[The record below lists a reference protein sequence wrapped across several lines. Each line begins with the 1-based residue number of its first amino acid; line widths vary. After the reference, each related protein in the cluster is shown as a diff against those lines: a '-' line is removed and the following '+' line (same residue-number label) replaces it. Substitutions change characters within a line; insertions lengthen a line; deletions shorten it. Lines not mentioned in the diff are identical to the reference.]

1 MVRVLAKLSLLF
13 LLLAGCTSVQGS
25 LNGKLAL
32 TVSGLPGGVEANVV
46 VRGSGVEKVLKA
58 SGVLELPEGEYT
70 VEAAEVSG
78 PQGEVY
84 APTVQGSPV
93 KVEYGKTAEV
103 RVDYAVRRDTLP
115 ATLTVVIQGLPSG
128 AEGRVTVYGPGGVS
142 WNLTSTTTLR
152 GVKAG
157 TYSVFADSVVA
168 GGRAYTPKVEP
179 SSLTL
184 SGGSASTV
192 VVQYLPPDTGYL
204 AVEITGLPSGAEGDV
219 EVRSGGS
226 LVATLK
232 ASQVLEVVV
241 GTYLVVAKDV
251 VFQGTTYRGT
261 VSPSP
266 AEVKKGST
274 ASVRVS
280 YAPVYTTGRLVV
292 TVSGL
297 PSGVN
302 ADVVVEGPNGFQ
314 RALTRTTTLDGL
326 SPGTYTV
333 TARDVAVT
341 GGVYRATVRGS
352 PVQVEAGA
360 TASVEVSYVL
370 VYTTGTLTVTIS
382 GLPPGASADVVVE
395 GPNGFR
401 RALTRTTTLDGL
413 SPGIY
418 TVTARDVATSGGVYR
433 AIVQGSP
440 AQVEAGATS
449 GVGVNYQLDPAT
461 APGDL
466 LVEVNG
472 LPSGALGNVRVQ
484 GPGGFDRSITQTTLF
499 SSLPA
504 GYYTVS
510 AGDVVYSGRTYRAT
524 VSGSPVRVGGGT
536 TATVQVSY
544 SLYSAFLTVQISG
557 LPGPVANVVVTGA
570 NGYSRSLNSTAVL
583 IVEPGVYAVSAYP
596 VVVEDQTYIPTV
608 QGSPV
613 SLDPGGNGAIRV
625 VYEVR
630 Q

>member
-1 MVRVLAKLSLLF
+1 MVRVLGRLSLLL

-32 TVSGLPGGVEANVV
+32 TVSGLPGGVEGNVV
-46 VRGSGVEKVLKA
+46 VRGNGVEKVLKTSA
-58 SGVLELPEGEYT
+58 LLELPEGEYA

-103 RVDYAVRRDTLP
+103 RVDYAVRQDTLP

-157 TYSVFADSVVA
+157 TYSVFADSVEV
-168 GGRAYTPKVEP
+168 GGRTYTPKVEP

-184 SGGSASTV
+184 SGGGTATV

-219 EVRSGGS
+219 EVRSGAS
-226 LVATLK
+226 FVATLK
-232 ASQVLEVVV
+232 TSQVLEVVV
-241 GTYLVVAKDV
+241 GSYLVVAKDV
-251 VFQGTTYRGT
+251 VFQGTTYRGV
-261 VSPSP
+261 VSPSS
-266 AEVKKGST
+266 AEVKKGAT
-274 ASVRVS
+274 ALVRVS
-280 YAPVYTTGRLVV
+280 YAPVYTTGTLVV
-292 TVSGL
+292 TVGGL
-297 PSGVN
+297 PSGV
-302 ADVVVEGPNGFQ
+302 
-314 RALTRTTTLDGL
+314 
-326 SPGTYTV
+326 
-333 TARDVAVT
+333 
-341 GGVYRATVRGS
+341 
-352 PVQVEAGA
+352 
-360 TASVEVSYVL
+360 
-370 VYTTGTLTVTIS
+370 
-382 GLPPGASADVVVE
+382 SADVVVE

-401 RALTRTTTLDGL
+401 RALTGTTTLDGL
-413 SPGIY
+413 SPGAY
-418 TVTARDVATSGGVYR
+418 TVTARDVATPGGVYR
-433 AIVQGSP
+433 ATVQGSP
-440 AQVEAGATS
+440 VQVEAGATS
-449 GVGVNYQLDPAT
+449 GVGVSYQLDPAT

-472 LPSGALGNVRVQ
+472 LPSGALGSVRVQ
-484 GPGGFDRSITQTTLF
+484 GPGGFDRSITQTTLL

-570 NGYSRSLNSTAVL
+570 NGYSRTLNSTVVL
-583 IVEPGVYAVSAYP
+583 TVEPGVYAVSAYP
-596 VVVEDQTYIPTV
+596 VVANGQTYTPTV

-613 SLDPGGNGAIRV
+613 SLDPGGSGAIQV
-625 VYEVR
+625 VYQVS

>member
-1 MVRVLAKLSLLF
+1 MVRVWSGFSLLL
-13 LLLAGCTSVQGS
+13 LLLAGCTSVQGN

-32 TVSGLPGGVEANVV
+32 TVSGLPSGVQGNVV
-46 VRGSGVEKVLKA
+46 VRGDGVEKALKA
-58 SGVLELPEGEYT
+58 SALLELPEGEYT

-103 RVDYAVRRDTLP
+103 RVDYAVRQDTLP

-168 GGRAYTPKVEP
+168 GGMTYTPKVDP

-184 SGGSASTV
+184 SGGGTATV

-204 AVEITGLPSGAEGDV
+204 AVEITGLPSGAEGAV
-219 EVRSGGS
+219 EVRSGAS

-241 GTYLVVAKDV
+241 GSYLVVAKDV
-251 VFQGTTYRGT
+251 VFQDMTYRGV
-261 VSPSP
+261 VSPSS
-266 AEVKKGST
+266 AEVKKGAT
-274 ASVRVS
+274 ALVRVS
-280 YAPVYTTGRLVV
+280 YAPVYTTGTLVV

-297 PSGVN
+297 PSGVS
-302 ADVVVEGPNGFQ
+302 ADVVVEGPNGFR
-314 RALTRTTTLDGL
+314 RALTKTTTLDGL

-333 TARDVAVT
+333 TARDVAT
-341 GGVYRATVRGS
+341 PGGVYRATVQGS
-352 PVQVEAGA
+352 PV
-360 TASVEVSYVL
+360 
-370 VYTTGTLTVTIS
+370 
-382 GLPPGASADVVVE
+382 
-395 GPNGFR
+395 R
-401 RALTRTTTLDGL
+401 
-413 SPGIY
+413 
-418 TVTARDVATSGGVYR
+418 
-433 AIVQGSP
+433 
-440 AQVEAGATS
+440 VEAGATS
-449 GVGVNYQLDPAT
+449 GVGVSYQLDSAT

-466 LVEVNG
+466 LVDVNG
-472 LPSGALGNVRVQ
+472 LPSGALGSVRVQ

-510 AGDVVYSGRTYRAT
+510 AGDVVYSGKTYRAT

-570 NGYSRSLNSTAVL
+570 NGYSRTLNSTAVL
-583 IVEPGVYAVSAYP
+583 TVEPGVYAVSAYP
-596 VVVEDQTYIPTV
+596 VVVDGQTYTPTV

-613 SLDPGGNGAIRV
+613 SLDPGGSGAIQV
-625 VYEVR
+625 VYQVS

>member
-1 MVRVLAKLSLLF
+1 MVRVLGRLSLLL

-32 TVSGLPGGVEANVV
+32 TVSGLPGGVEGNVV
-46 VRGSGVEKVLKA
+46 VRGNGVERVLKTSA
-58 SGVLELPEGEYT
+58 LLELPEGEYA
-70 VEAAEVSG
+70 VEAAEVLG

-103 RVDYAVRRDTLP
+103 RVDYAVRQDTLP

-157 TYSVFADSVVA
+157 TYSVFADSVEV
-168 GGRAYTPKVEP
+168 GGRTYTPKVEP

-184 SGGSASTV
+184 SGGGTATV

-204 AVEITGLPSGAEGDV
+204 AVEIAGLPSGAEGDV
-219 EVRSGGS
+219 EVRSGAS

-241 GTYLVVAKDV
+241 GSYLVVAKEV
-251 VFQGTTYRGT
+251 VFQGTTYRGV
-261 VSPSP
+261 VSPSSVD
-266 AEVKKGST
+266 VKKGAT
-274 ASVRVS
+274 ALVRVS
-280 YAPVYTTGRLVV
+280 YAPVYTTGTLVV

-297 PSGVN
+297 PSGV
-302 ADVVVEGPNGFQ
+302 
-314 RALTRTTTLDGL
+314 
-326 SPGTYTV
+326 
-333 TARDVAVT
+333 
-341 GGVYRATVRGS
+341 
-352 PVQVEAGA
+352 
-360 TASVEVSYVL
+360 
-370 VYTTGTLTVTIS
+370 
-382 GLPPGASADVVVE
+382 SADVVVE

-413 SPGIY
+413 SPGAY
-418 TVTARDVATSGGVYR
+418 TVTARDVATPGGVYR
-433 AIVQGSP
+433 ATVQGSP
-440 AQVEAGATS
+440 VQVEAGATS

-472 LPSGALGNVRVQ
+472 LPSGALGSVRVQ
-484 GPGGFDRSITQTTLF
+484 GPGGFDRSITQTTLL

-557 LPGPVANVVVTGA
+557 LPRPAANVVVTGA
-570 NGYSRSLNSTAVL
+570 NGYSRTLNRTAVL
-583 IVEPGVYAVSAYP
+583 TVEPGVYAVSAYP
-596 VVVEDQTYIPTV
+596 VVVDGQTYTPTV

-613 SLDPGGNGAIRV
+613 SLDPGGSGAIQV
-625 VYEVR
+625 VYQVS

>member
-1 MVRVLAKLSLLF
+1 MVRVLGRLSLLL

-32 TVSGLPGGVEANVV
+32 TVSGLPGGVEGNVV
-46 VRGSGVEKVLKA
+46 VRGNGVEKVLKTSA
-58 SGVLELPEGEYT
+58 LLELPEGEYA

-103 RVDYAVRRDTLP
+103 RVDYAVRQDTLP

-157 TYSVFADSVVA
+157 TYSVFADSVEV
-168 GGRAYTPKVEP
+168 GGRTYTPKVEP

-184 SGGSASTV
+184 SGGGTATV

-204 AVEITGLPSGAEGDV
+204 AVEIAGLPSGAEGDV
-219 EVRSGGS
+219 EVRSGAS

-241 GTYLVVAKDV
+241 GSYLVVAKEV
-251 VFQGTTYRGT
+251 VFQGTTYRGV
-261 VSPSP
+261 VSPSS
-266 AEVKKGST
+266 AEVKKGAT
-274 ASVRVS
+274 ALVRVS
-280 YAPVYTTGRLVV
+280 YAPVYTTGTLVV

-297 PSGVN
+297 PSGV
-302 ADVVVEGPNGFQ
+302 
-314 RALTRTTTLDGL
+314 
-326 SPGTYTV
+326 
-333 TARDVAVT
+333 
-341 GGVYRATVRGS
+341 
-352 PVQVEAGA
+352 
-360 TASVEVSYVL
+360 
-370 VYTTGTLTVTIS
+370 
-382 GLPPGASADVVVE
+382 SADVVVE

-413 SPGIY
+413 SPGAY
-418 TVTARDVATSGGVYR
+418 TVTARDVATPGGVYR
-433 AIVQGSP
+433 ATVQGSP
-440 AQVEAGATS
+440 VQVEAGATS

-472 LPSGALGNVRVQ
+472 LPSGALGSVRVQ
-484 GPGGFDRSITQTTLF
+484 GPGGFDRSITQTTLL

-557 LPGPVANVVVTGA
+557 LPRPAANVVVTGA

-583 IVEPGVYAVSAYP
+583 TVEPGVYAVSAYP
-596 VVVEDQTYIPTV
+596 VVVDGQTYTPTV

-613 SLDPGGNGAIRV
+613 SLDPGGSGAIQV
-625 VYEVR
+625 VYQVS

>member
-1 MVRVLAKLSLLF
+1 MVRVWSGLPLLL

-32 TVSGLPGGVEANVV
+32 TVSGLPGGVEGDVV
-46 VRGSGVEKVLKA
+46 VRGNGVEKVLKA
-58 SGVLELPEGEYT
+58 SALLELPEGEYT

-84 APTVQGSPV
+84 APTVRGSPV

-103 RVDYAVRRDTLP
+103 RVDYAVRQDTLP
-115 ATLTVVIQGLPSG
+115 AILTVVIQGLPSG
-128 AEGRVTVYGPGGVS
+128 VEGRVTVYGPGGVS

-152 GVKAG
+152 GVRAG

-168 GGRAYTPKVEP
+168 GGRTYTPKVDP

-184 SGGSASTV
+184 SGGGTATV

-219 EVRSGGS
+219 EVRSGAF

-241 GTYLVVAKDV
+241 GSYLVVAKDV
-251 VFQGTTYRGT
+251 VFQGTTYRGV
-261 VSPSP
+261 VSPSS
-266 AEVKKGST
+266 AEVKKGAT
-274 ASVRVS
+274 ALVRAS
-280 YAPVYTTGRLVV
+280 YAPVYTTGTLVV

-333 TARDVAVT
+333 TARDVA
-341 GGVYRATVRGS
+341 
-352 PVQVEAGA
+352 
-360 TASVEVSYVL
+360 
-370 VYTTGTLTVTIS
+370 
-382 GLPPGASADVVVE
+382 
-395 GPNGFR
+395 
-401 RALTRTTTLDGL
+401 
-413 SPGIY
+413 
-418 TVTARDVATSGGVYR
+418 
-433 AIVQGSP
+433 
-440 AQVEAGATS
+440 GATS

-466 LVEVNG
+466 LVDVNG
-472 LPSGALGNVRVQ
+472 LPPGALGSVRVQ

-557 LPGPVANVVVTGA
+557 LPGPLANVVVTGA
-570 NGYSRSLNSTAVL
+570 NGYRRTLNSTAVL
-583 IVEPGVYAVSAYP
+583 TVEPGVYAVSAYP
-596 VVVEDQTYIPTV
+596 VVVDDQTYTPRV

-613 SLDPGGNGAIRV
+613 SLDPGERGTIQV
-625 VYEVR
+625 VYQVG

>member
-1 MVRVLAKLSLLF
+1 LLL

-32 TVSGLPGGVEANVV
+32 TVSGLPGGVEGNVV
-46 VRGSGVEKVLKA
+46 VWGNGVEKVLKTSA
-58 SGVLELPEGEYT
+58 LLELPEGEYT

-103 RVDYAVRRDTLP
+103 RVDYAVRQDTLP

-142 WNLTSTTTLR
+142 WNLTSTTALR

-157 TYSVFADSVVA
+157 TYSVFADPVVA
-168 GGRAYTPKVEP
+168 GGRTYTPKVEP

-184 SGGSASTV
+184 SGGGTATV

-219 EVRSGGS
+219 EVRSGDS

-232 ASQVLEVVV
+232 ASRVLEVVV
-241 GTYLVVAKDV
+241 GSYLVVAKDV
-251 VFQGTTYRGT
+251 VFQGTTYRGV
-261 VSPSP
+261 VSPSF
-266 AEVKKGST
+266 AEVRKGAT
-274 ASVRVS
+274 VLVRVS
-280 YAPVYTTGRLVV
+280 YAPVYTTGTLVV

-297 PSGVN
+297 PSGVS
-302 ADVVVEGPNGFQ
+302 ADVMVEGPNGF
-314 RALTRTTTLDGL
+314 RRVLTRTTTLDGL

-333 TARDVAVT
+333 TARDVAT
-341 GGVYRATVRGS
+341 PGGVYRATVQGS
-352 PVQVEAGA
+352 PVQVEAG
-360 TASVEVSYVL
+360 T
-370 VYTTGTLTVTIS
+370 
-382 GLPPGASADVVVE
+382 
-395 GPNGFR
+395 
-401 RALTRTTTLDGL
+401 
-413 SPGIY
+413 
-418 TVTARDVATSGGVYR
+418 
-433 AIVQGSP
+433 
-440 AQVEAGATS
+440 TS
-449 GVGVNYQLDPAT
+449 GVGVSYQLDPAT

-472 LPSGALGNVRVQ
+472 LPSGALASVRVQ

-570 NGYSRSLNSTAVL
+570 NGYRRTLNSTTVL
-583 IVEPGVYAVSAYP
+583 TVEPGVYAVSAYP
-596 VVVEDQTYIPTV
+596 VVVDDQTYTPRV

-613 SLDPGGNGAIRV
+613 SLDPGGNGTIQV
-625 VYEVR
+625 VYGVS

>member
-1 MVRVLAKLSLLF
+1 MVRVLGRLSLLL

-32 TVSGLPGGVEANVV
+32 TVSGLPGGVEGNVV
-46 VRGSGVEKVLKA
+46 VRGNGVEKVLKTSA
-58 SGVLELPEGEYT
+58 LLELPEGEYA

-84 APTVQGSPV
+84 APTVQGSPA

-103 RVDYAVRRDTLP
+103 RVDYAVRQDTLP

-157 TYSVFADSVVA
+157 TYSVFADSVGV
-168 GGRAYTPKVEP
+168 GGRTYTPRVEP

-184 SGGSASTV
+184 SGGGTATV

-204 AVEITGLPSGAEGDV
+204 AVEIAGLPSGVEGDV
-219 EVRSGGS
+219 EVRSGAS
-226 LVATLK
+226 FVATLK
-232 ASQVLEVVV
+232 TSQVLEVVV
-241 GTYLVVAKDV
+241 GSYLVVAKDV
-251 VFQGTTYRGT
+251 VFQDMTYRGV
-261 VSPSP
+261 VSPSS
-266 AEVKKGST
+266 AEVKKGAT
-274 ASVRVS
+274 ALVRVS
-280 YAPVYTTGRLVV
+280 YAPVYTTGTLVV
-292 TVSGL
+292 TVGGL
-297 PSGVN
+297 PSGV
-302 ADVVVEGPNGFQ
+302 
-314 RALTRTTTLDGL
+314 
-326 SPGTYTV
+326 
-333 TARDVAVT
+333 
-341 GGVYRATVRGS
+341 
-352 PVQVEAGA
+352 
-360 TASVEVSYVL
+360 
-370 VYTTGTLTVTIS
+370 
-382 GLPPGASADVVVE
+382 SADVVVE

-401 RALTRTTTLDGL
+401 RALTGTTTLDGL
-413 SPGIY
+413 SPGAY
-418 TVTARDVATSGGVYR
+418 TVTARDVATPGGVYR
-433 AIVQGSP
+433 ATVQGSP
-440 AQVEAGATS
+440 VQVEAGATS
-449 GVGVNYQLDPAT
+449 GVGVSYQLDPAT

-472 LPSGALGNVRVQ
+472 LPSGALGSVRVQ
-484 GPGGFDRSITQTTLF
+484 GPGGFYRSITQTTLL

-570 NGYSRSLNSTAVL
+570 NGYSRALNSTAVL
-583 IVEPGVYAVSAYP
+583 AVDPGVYAVSAYP
-596 VVVEDQTYIPTV
+596 VVVNGQTYNPTV

-613 SLDPGGNGAIRV
+613 SLDSGGSGAIQV
-625 VYEVR
+625 VYQVS

>member
-1 MVRVLAKLSLLF
+1 MVKVLVRLPLLL

-32 TVSGLPGGVEANVV
+32 TVSGLPGGVEGNVV
-46 VRGSGVEKVLKA
+46 VRGNGVEKVLKV

-70 VEAAEVSG
+70 VEAAEVTG

-84 APTVQGSPV
+84 APTVRGSPV
-93 KVEYGKTAEV
+93 RVEYGKTAEV
-103 RVDYAVRRDTLP
+103 RVDYAVRQDTLP
-115 ATLTVVIQGLPSG
+115 ATLTVVMQGLPSG

-152 GVKAG
+152 VRAG

-168 GGRAYTPKVEP
+168 GGTTYTPKVEP

-184 SGGSASTV
+184 SGGSAATV

-219 EVRSGGS
+219 EVRSGAS

-241 GTYLVVAKDV
+241 GSYLVVAKDV
-251 VFQGTTYRGT
+251 VFQGTTYRGV
-261 VSPSP
+261 VSPSF
-266 AEVKKGST
+266 AEVRKGAT
-274 ASVRVS
+274 ALVRVS
-280 YAPVYTTGRLVV
+280 YAPVYTTGTLVV

-297 PSGVN
+297 PSGVS
-302 ADVVVEGPNGFQ
+302 ADVVVEGPNGF
-314 RALTRTTTLDGL
+314 RRTLTRTTTLDGL

-333 TARDVAVT
+333 TARDVATT
-341 GGVYRATVRGS
+341 GGVYRATVQGS
-352 PVQVEAGA
+352 PV
-360 TASVEVSYVL
+360 
-370 VYTTGTLTVTIS
+370 
-382 GLPPGASADVVVE
+382 
-395 GPNGFR
+395 
-401 RALTRTTTLDGL
+401 
-413 SPGIY
+413 
-418 TVTARDVATSGGVYR
+418 
-433 AIVQGSP
+433 
-440 AQVEAGATS
+440 QVEAGATS

-466 LVEVNG
+466 LVEVGG
-472 LPSGALGNVRVQ
+472 LPSGALASVRVQ
-484 GPGGFDRSITQTTLF
+484 GPGGFDRSITQTTLL

-570 NGYSRSLNSTAVL
+570 NGYSRTLNSTAVL
-583 IVEPGVYAVSAYP
+583 TVEPGVYAVSAYP
-596 VVVEDQTYIPTV
+596 VEVDGQTYTPRV

-613 SLDPGGNGAIRV
+613 SLAPGGSGTVQV
-625 VYEVR
+625 VYQVG

>member
-1 MVRVLAKLSLLF
+1 MVRVLGGFSLLL

-32 TVSGLPGGVEANVV
+32 TVSGLPGGVQGNVV
-46 VRGSGVEKVLKA
+46 VRGDGVEKVLKA
-58 SGVLELPEGEYT
+58 SALLELPEGEYT

-103 RVDYAVRRDTLP
+103 RVDYAVRQDTLP

-142 WNLTSTTTLR
+142 WNLTSTTTLQ
-152 GVKAG
+152 GVRAG

-168 GGRAYTPKVEP
+168 GGRTYTPKVDP

-184 SGGSASTV
+184 SGGGTATV

-219 EVRSGGS
+219 EVRSGDS

-232 ASQVLEVVV
+232 ASRVFEVVV
-241 GTYLVVAKDV
+241 GSYLVVAKDV
-251 VFQGTTYRGT
+251 VFQGTTYRGV
-261 VSPSP
+261 VSPSS
-266 AEVKKGST
+266 AEVKKGAT
-274 ASVRVS
+274 ALVRVS
-280 YAPVYTTGRLVV
+280 YAPVYTTGTLVV
-292 TVSGL
+292 TVGGL

-302 ADVVVEGPNGFQ
+302 ADVVVDGPNGFR
-314 RALTRTTTLDGL
+314 RALTKTTTLDGL

-333 TARDVAVT
+333 TARDVAT
-341 GGVYRATVRGS
+341 PGGVYRATVQGS
-352 PVQVEAGA
+352 PV
-360 TASVEVSYVL
+360 
-370 VYTTGTLTVTIS
+370 
-382 GLPPGASADVVVE
+382 
-395 GPNGFR
+395 
-401 RALTRTTTLDGL
+401 
-413 SPGIY
+413 
-418 TVTARDVATSGGVYR
+418 
-433 AIVQGSP
+433 
-440 AQVEAGATS
+440 QVEAGATS

-466 LVEVNG
+466 LVDVNG
-472 LPSGALGNVRVQ
+472 LPSGALGSVRVQ

-557 LPGPVANVVVTGA
+557 LPGPVANVVVTGV
-570 NGYSRSLNSTAVL
+570 NGYSRTLNSTAVL
-583 IVEPGVYAVSAYP
+583 TVEPGVYAVSAYP
-596 VVVEDQTYIPTV
+596 VVVNGQTYTPTV

-613 SLDPGGNGAIRV
+613 SLDPGGSAAIQV
-625 VYEVR
+625 VYQVG

>member
-1 MVRVLAKLSLLF
+1 MVRVWSGFFLPL

-25 LNGKLAL
+25 LNGRLAL
-32 TVSGLPGGVEANVV
+32 TVSGLPGEVQGNVV
-46 VRGSGVEKVLKA
+46 VRGNGVEKVLKA
-58 SGVLELPEGEYT
+58 STLLELPEGEYT

-103 RVDYAVRRDTLP
+103 RVDYAVRQDTLP

-152 GVKAG
+152 GVRAG

-168 GGRAYTPKVEP
+168 GGRTYTPKVDP

-184 SGGSASTV
+184 SGGSTATV

-204 AVEITGLPSGAEGDV
+204 AVEIAGLPSGAEGDV
-219 EVRSGGS
+219 EVRSGAS

-241 GTYLVVAKDV
+241 GSYLVVAKDV
-251 VFQGTTYRGT
+251 VFQGMTYRGV
-261 VSPSP
+261 VSPSST
-266 AEVKKGST
+266 EVKKGTMSL
-274 ASVRVS
+274 VRVS
-280 YAPVYTTGRLVV
+280 YAPVYTTGTLVV

-297 PSGVN
+297 PLGVN
-302 ADVVVEGPNGFQ
+302 ADVVVEGPNGFR
-314 RALTRTTTLDGL
+314 RALTGTTTLDGL

-333 TARDVAVT
+333 TARDVAT
-341 GGVYRATVRGS
+341 PGGVYRATVQGS
-352 PVQVEAGA
+352 PV
-360 TASVEVSYVL
+360 
-370 VYTTGTLTVTIS
+370 
-382 GLPPGASADVVVE
+382 
-395 GPNGFR
+395 
-401 RALTRTTTLDGL
+401 
-413 SPGIY
+413 
-418 TVTARDVATSGGVYR
+418 
-433 AIVQGSP
+433 
-440 AQVEAGATS
+440 QVEAGATS
-449 GVGVNYQLDPAT
+449 GVGVSYQLDPAT

-466 LVEVNG
+466 LVDVNG
-472 LPSGALGNVRVQ
+472 LPSGALGSVRVQ
-484 GPGGFDRSITQTTLF
+484 GPGGFDRSITQTTLL

-536 TATVQVSY
+536 TATVQVNY

-570 NGYSRSLNSTAVL
+570 NGYSRTLNSTAVL
-583 IVEPGVYAVSAYP
+583 TVEPGVYAVSAYP
-596 VVVEDQTYIPTV
+596 VVVDGQTYTPTV

-613 SLDPGGNGAIRV
+613 SLDPGGSGAIQV
-625 VYEVR
+625 VYQVG

>member
-1 MVRVLAKLSLLF
+1 MVRVWSGFSLLL
-13 LLLAGCTSVQGS
+13 LLLAGCANVQGS

-32 TVSGLPGGVEANVV
+32 TISGLPAEVQGNVV
-46 VRGSGVEKVLKA
+46 VRGNGVEKVLKA
-58 SGVLELPEGEYT
+58 SALLELPEGEYT

-93 KVEYGKTAEV
+93 RVEYGKTAEV
-103 RVDYAVRRDTLP
+103 RVDYAVRQDTLP

-168 GGRAYTPKVEP
+168 GGMTYTPKVEP

-184 SGGSASTV
+184 SGGGTATV

-204 AVEITGLPSGAEGDV
+204 AVEITGLPLGAEGAV
-219 EVRSGGS
+219 EVRSGAS

-232 ASQVLEVVV
+232 DSQVLEVVV
-241 GTYLVVAKDV
+241 GSYLVVAKDV
-251 VFQGTTYRGT
+251 VFQGTTYRGV
-261 VSPSP
+261 VSPPS
-266 AEVKKGST
+266 AEVKKGAT
-274 ASVRVS
+274 ALVRVS
-280 YAPVYTTGRLVV
+280 YAPVYTTGTLVV

-297 PSGVN
+297 PPDVN
-302 ADVVVEGPNGFQ
+302 GAVVVEGPNGFQ
-314 RALTRTTTLDGL
+314 RTLTKTTTLEGL
-326 SPGTYTV
+326 TPGTYTV
-333 TARDVAVT
+333 TARDVAT
-341 GGVYRATVRGS
+341 PGGVYRATVQGS
-352 PVQVEAGA
+352 PV
-360 TASVEVSYVL
+360 
-370 VYTTGTLTVTIS
+370 
-382 GLPPGASADVVVE
+382 
-395 GPNGFR
+395 R
-401 RALTRTTTLDGL
+401 
-413 SPGIY
+413 
-418 TVTARDVATSGGVYR
+418 
-433 AIVQGSP
+433 
-440 AQVEAGATS
+440 VEAGATS
-449 GVGVNYQLDPAT
+449 GVGVSYQLDSAT
-461 APGDL
+461 TPGDL
-466 LVEVNG
+466 LVDVNG
-472 LPSGALGNVRVQ
+472 LPSGALGSVRVQ
-484 GPGGFDRSITQTTLF
+484 GPGGFDRSITRTTLF

-536 TATVQVSY
+536 TVTVQVSY
-544 SLYSAFLTVQISG
+544 ELYSAFLTVQISG

-570 NGYSRSLNSTAVL
+570 NGYNRTLNSTAVL
-583 IVEPGVYAVSAYP
+583 TVEPGVYAVSAYP
-596 VVVEDQTYIPTV
+596 VVVDGQTYTPRV

-613 SLDPGGNGAIRV
+613 SLYPGGSGAIQV
-625 VYEVR
+625 VYQVS

>member
-1 MVRVLAKLSLLF
+1 MVRVLGRLSLLL

-32 TVSGLPGGVEANVV
+32 TVSGLPGGVEGNVV
-46 VRGSGVEKVLKA
+46 VRGNGVEKVLKTSA
-58 SGVLELPEGEYT
+58 LLELPEGEYA

-103 RVDYAVRRDTLP
+103 RVDYAVRQDTLP

-157 TYSVFADSVVA
+157 TYSVFADSVEV
-168 GGRAYTPKVEP
+168 GGRTYTPKVEP

-184 SGGSASTV
+184 SGGGTATV

-204 AVEITGLPSGAEGDV
+204 AVEIAGLPSGAEGDV
-219 EVRSGGS
+219 EVRSGAS

-241 GTYLVVAKDV
+241 GSYLVVAKEV
-251 VFQGTTYRGT
+251 VFQGTTYRGV
-261 VSPSP
+261 VSPSS
-266 AEVKKGST
+266 AEVKKGAT
-274 ASVRVS
+274 ALVRVS
-280 YAPVYTTGRLVV
+280 YAPVYTTGTLVV

-297 PSGVN
+297 PSGV
-302 ADVVVEGPNGFQ
+302 
-314 RALTRTTTLDGL
+314 
-326 SPGTYTV
+326 
-333 TARDVAVT
+333 
-341 GGVYRATVRGS
+341 
-352 PVQVEAGA
+352 
-360 TASVEVSYVL
+360 
-370 VYTTGTLTVTIS
+370 
-382 GLPPGASADVVVE
+382 SADVVVE

-413 SPGIY
+413 SPGAY
-418 TVTARDVATSGGVYR
+418 TVTARDVATPGGVYR
-433 AIVQGSP
+433 AAVQGSP
-440 AQVEAGATS
+440 VQVEAGATS

-472 LPSGALGNVRVQ
+472 LPSGALGSVRVQ
-484 GPGGFDRSITQTTLF
+484 GPGGFDRSITQTTLL

-557 LPGPVANVVVTGA
+557 LPRPAANVVVTGA

-583 IVEPGVYAVSAYP
+583 TVEPGVYAVSAYP
-596 VVVEDQTYIPTV
+596 VVVDGQTYTPTV

-613 SLDPGGNGAIRV
+613 SLDPGGSGAIQV
-625 VYEVR
+625 VYQVS

>member
-1 MVRVLAKLSLLF
+1 MVRVLGRLSLLL

-46 VRGSGVEKVLKA
+46 VRGNGVEKVLKA
-58 SGVLELPEGEYT
+58 SALLELPEGEYV

-103 RVDYAVRRDTLP
+103 RVDYAVRQDTLP

-142 WNLTSTTTLR
+142 WNLTSTTTLQ
-152 GVKAG
+152 GVRAG

-168 GGRAYTPKVEP
+168 GGRTYTPKVDP

-184 SGGSASTV
+184 SGGGTATV

-204 AVEITGLPSGAEGDV
+204 AVEITGLPSGAEGVV
-219 EVRSGGS
+219 EVRSGDS
-226 LVATLK
+226 LIATLK
-232 ASQVLEVVV
+232 ASQVLKVVV
-241 GTYLVVAKDV
+241 GSYLVVAKDV
-251 VFQGTTYRGT
+251 VFQDMTYQGV

-266 AEVKKGST
+266 VEVKKGAT
-274 ASVRVS
+274 ALVRVS
-280 YAPVYTTGRLVV
+280 YAPVYTTGTLVV
-292 TVSGL
+292 TVGGL
-297 PSGVN
+297 PSGVS

-314 RALTRTTTLDGL
+314 RALTKTTTLDGL

-333 TARDVAVT
+333 TARDVAT
-341 GGVYRATVRGS
+341 PGGVYRATVQGS
-352 PVQVEAGA
+352 PVQV
-360 TASVEVSYVL
+360 
-370 VYTTGTLTVTIS
+370 
-382 GLPPGASADVVVE
+382 
-395 GPNGFR
+395 
-401 RALTRTTTLDGL
+401 
-413 SPGIY
+413 
-418 TVTARDVATSGGVYR
+418 
-433 AIVQGSP
+433 Q
-440 AQVEAGATS
+440 AGATS
-449 GVGVNYQLDPAT
+449 GVGVSYQLDPAT

-466 LVEVNG
+466 LVDVNG
-472 LPSGALGNVRVQ
+472 LPSGALGSVRVQ

-570 NGYSRSLNSTAVL
+570 NGYSRTLNSTAVL
-583 IVEPGVYAVSAYP
+583 TVEPGVYAVSAYP
-596 VVVEDQTYIPTV
+596 VVVDGQTYTPTV

-613 SLDPGGNGAIRV
+613 SLDPGGSGAIQV
-625 VYEVR
+625 VYGVS

>member
-1 MVRVLAKLSLLF
+1 
-13 LLLAGCTSVQGS
+13 
-25 LNGKLAL
+25 L
-32 TVSGLPGGVEANVV
+32 TVSGLPGGVEGDVV
-46 VRGSGVEKVLKA
+46 VRGNGVEKVLKA

-93 KVEYGKTAEV
+93 RVEYGKTAEV
-103 RVDYAVRRDTLP
+103 RVDYAVRQDTLP
-115 ATLTVVIQGLPSG
+115 AILTVVIQGLPSG
-128 AEGRVTVYGPGGVS
+128 VEGRVTVYGPGGVS

-152 GVKAG
+152 GVRAG

-168 GGRAYTPKVEP
+168 GGRTYTPKVEP

-184 SGGSASTV
+184 SGGGTATV

-219 EVRSGGS
+219 EVRSGDS

-232 ASQVLEVVV
+232 ASRVLEVVV
-241 GTYLVVAKDV
+241 GSYLVVAKDV
-251 VFQGTTYRGT
+251 VFQGTTYRGV
-261 VSPSP
+261 VSPFS
-266 AEVKKGST
+266 AEVRKGAT
-274 ASVRVS
+274 ALVRVS
-280 YAPVYTTGRLVV
+280 YAPVYTTGTLVV

-302 ADVVVEGPNGFQ
+302 
-314 RALTRTTTLDGL
+314 
-326 SPGTYTV
+326 
-333 TARDVAVT
+333 
-341 GGVYRATVRGS
+341 
-352 PVQVEAGA
+352 
-360 TASVEVSYVL
+360 
-370 VYTTGTLTVTIS
+370 
-382 GLPPGASADVVVE
+382 ADVVVE

-413 SPGIY
+413 SPGTY
-418 TVTARDVATSGGVYR
+418 TVTARDLATPGGVYR
-433 AIVQGSP
+433 ATVQGSP
-440 AQVEAGATS
+440 VRVEAGATS
-449 GVGVNYQLDPAT
+449 GVGVSYQLDLAT

-472 LPSGALGNVRVQ
+472 LPSGALASVRVQ
-484 GPGGFDRSITQTTLF
+484 GPGGFDRSITQTTLL

-524 VSGSPVRVGGGT
+524 VSGSPVRVGGST

-570 NGYSRSLNSTAVL
+570 NGYSRTLNRTTVL
-583 IVEPGVYAVSAYP
+583 TVEPGVYAVSAYP
-596 VVVEDQTYIPTV
+596 VVVDDQTYTPRV

-613 SLDPGGNGAIRV
+613 SLDPGEGGVIQV
-625 VYEVR
+625 VYQVS

>member
-1 MVRVLAKLSLLF
+1 MVRVLGGFSLLL

-32 TVSGLPGGVEANVV
+32 TVSGLPGGVQGNVV
-46 VRGSGVEKVLKA
+46 VRGDGVEKVLKA
-58 SGVLELPEGEYT
+58 SALLELPEGEYT

-103 RVDYAVRRDTLP
+103 RVDYAVRQDTLP

-142 WNLTSTTTLR
+142 WNLTSTTTLQ

-168 GGRAYTPKVEP
+168 GGRTYTPKVDP

-184 SGGSASTV
+184 SGGGTATV

-204 AVEITGLPSGAEGDV
+204 AVEITGLPSGAEGNV
-219 EVRSGGS
+219 EVRSGDS

-232 ASQVLEVVV
+232 TSQVLEVVV
-241 GTYLVVAKDV
+241 GSYLVVAKDV
-251 VFQGTTYRGT
+251 VFQDMTYRGV
-261 VSPSP
+261 VSPSS
-266 AEVKKGST
+266 AEVKKGAT
-274 ASVRVS
+274 ALVRVS
-280 YAPVYTTGRLVV
+280 YAPVYTTGTLVV
-292 TVSGL
+292 TVGGL
-297 PSGVN
+297 PSDVS

-314 RALTRTTTLDGL
+314 RALTKTTTLDGL

-333 TARDVAVT
+333 TARDVAT
-341 GGVYRATVRGS
+341 PGGVYRATVQGS
-352 PVQVEAGA
+352 PV
-360 TASVEVSYVL
+360 
-370 VYTTGTLTVTIS
+370 
-382 GLPPGASADVVVE
+382 
-395 GPNGFR
+395 
-401 RALTRTTTLDGL
+401 
-413 SPGIY
+413 
-418 TVTARDVATSGGVYR
+418 
-433 AIVQGSP
+433 
-440 AQVEAGATS
+440 QVEAGATS
-449 GVGVNYQLDPAT
+449 GVGVSYQLDPAT

-466 LVEVNG
+466 LVDVNG
-472 LPSGALGNVRVQ
+472 LPSGALGSVRVQ

-557 LPGPVANVVVTGA
+557 LPGPVANVVVTGV
-570 NGYSRSLNSTAVL
+570 NGYSRTLNSTAVL
-583 IVEPGVYAVSAYP
+583 TVEPGVYAVSAYP
-596 VVVEDQTYIPTV
+596 VVVDGQTYTPTV

-613 SLDPGGNGAIRV
+613 SLDPGGSAAIQV
-625 VYEVR
+625 VYQVG

>member
-1 MVRVLAKLSLLF
+1 
-13 LLLAGCTSVQGS
+13 
-25 LNGKLAL
+25 
-32 TVSGLPGGVEANVV
+32 
-46 VRGSGVEKVLKA
+46 VEKVLKA
-58 SGVLELPEGEYT
+58 SALLELPEGEYV

-103 RVDYAVRRDTLP
+103 RVDYAVRQDTLP
-115 ATLTVVIQGLPSG
+115 VTLTVVIQGLPSG

-152 GVKAG
+152 VRAG

-168 GGRAYTPKVEP
+168 GGRTYTPRVEP

-184 SGGSASTV
+184 SGGGTATV

-219 EVRSGGS
+219 EVRSGAS

-241 GTYLVVAKDV
+241 GSYLVVAKDV
-251 VFQGTTYRGT
+251 EFRGTTYRGV
-261 VSPSP
+261 VSPSS
-266 AEVKKGST
+266 AEVRKGAT
-274 ASVRVS
+274 ALVRVS
-280 YAPVYTTGRLVV
+280 YAPVYTTGTLVV

-297 PSGVN
+297 PSGVS
-302 ADVVVEGPNGFQ
+302 ADVMVEGPNGF
-314 RALTRTTTLDGL
+314 RRVLTRTTTLDGL

-333 TARDVAVT
+333 TARDVAT
-341 GGVYRATVRGS
+341 SGGVYRATVQGS
-352 PVQVEAGA
+352 PV
-360 TASVEVSYVL
+360 
-370 VYTTGTLTVTIS
+370 
-382 GLPPGASADVVVE
+382 
-395 GPNGFR
+395 
-401 RALTRTTTLDGL
+401 
-413 SPGIY
+413 
-418 TVTARDVATSGGVYR
+418 
-433 AIVQGSP
+433 
-440 AQVEAGATS
+440 QVEAGATS
-449 GVGVNYQLDPAT
+449 GVGVSYQLDPAT

-466 LVEVNG
+466 LVEVSG
-472 LPSGALGNVRVQ
+472 LPSGALASVRVQ

-570 NGYSRSLNSTAVL
+570 NGYSRTLNRTAVL
-583 IVEPGVYAVSAYP
+583 TVEPGVYAVSAYP
-596 VVVEDQTYIPTV
+596 VVVDGQTYTPRV

-613 SLDPGGNGAIRV
+613 SLDPGESGAIQV
-625 VYEVR
+625 VYEVS